1 MEDSDSDGED
11 VSTSFSEDLL
21 IEKNVKEK
29 EEEEEEDFVS
39 CPCSANDIGEFYSA
53 LWALAVGLEI

>member
-1 MEDSDSDGED
+1 M
-11 VSTSFSEDLL
+11 STSFSEDLL